1 MDSRSVAVGSHV
13 RFNADAYQG
22 GGFAEG
28 GTPDR
33 RYNLSFIVENSVNIG
48 KPIVAASIAY
58 RLGPLGFLFG
68 DEVLN
73 EGQTNIGLRDQR
85 LAMHWVKENIAA
97 FGGVYSSTAEHKIL
111 SSTDETR

>member
-1 MDSRSVAVGSHV
+1 MDSRLVADGSHS

-33 RYNLSFIVENSVNIG
+33 RYNLSFIVENSVSIG

-68 DEVLN
+68 DEVLS

-85 LAMHWVKENIAA
+85 LAMHWIKENIAA
-97 FGGVYSSTAEHKIL
+97 FGGVYSCRAQNL
-111 SSTDETR
+111 V